1 MRPWFKEVEGVSG
14 ARQSFLA
21 ITHFANKE
29 VEIERDQVGTWHG
42 GTSLYP
48 ALGRQW
54 LKKVILSFIVS
65 LRTTQM
71 TPGVQKQGSGVD
83 VPSRIVRAL
92 HCQQQCTP
100 RSVQNVCLTAAS
112 SKIFFFHGFVH
123 TR

>member
-1 MRPWFKEVEGVSG
+1 MSG
-14 ARQSFLA
+14 GRQSFLA

-48 ALGRQW
+48 AQW
-54 LKKVILSFIVS
+54 PKKVILSFIVS

-71 TPGVQKQGSGVD
+71 TPGVQKQGSAVD
-83 VPSRIVRAL
+83 VPNRIVQAL

-100 RSVQNVCLTAAS
+100 RLIQIDS
-112 SKIFFFHGFVH
+112 SI
-123 TR
+123 